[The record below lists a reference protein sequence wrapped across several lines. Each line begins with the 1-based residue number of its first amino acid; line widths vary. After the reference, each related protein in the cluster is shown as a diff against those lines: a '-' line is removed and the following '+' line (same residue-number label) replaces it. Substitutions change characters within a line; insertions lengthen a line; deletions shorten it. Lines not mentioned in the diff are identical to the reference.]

1 MKIVTV
7 ILAGGQ
13 SRRMQQDKALLM
25 VNGSPLIRRVYDV
38 VIDCTPEVYIL
49 TPWPERYRDLLPVN
63 CRWLIEN
70 LPHQGPLLAFQ
81 QSLSQ
86 ITADWIL
93 LLACDLPC
101 LDKVV
106 IQGWIKD
113 LENVEERS
121 IAYLAPQ
128 SKGWE
133 ALCGCYR
140 TSCRLSLDRFI
151 QAGGQSFQKWLKAE
165 IIEPIPVLTP
175 QIFTNWNYPEDVKPW
190 GSS

>member
-13 SRRMQQDKALLM
+13 SSRMQQDKALLM
-25 VNGSPLIRRVYDV
+25 VNGVPLLQRVYEV
-38 VIDCTPEVYIL
+38 AIECTAEVYVV
-49 TPWPERYRDLLPVN
+49 TPWPERYQNVLSAD

-70 LPHQGPLLAFQ
+70 PPQQGPLLAFQ

-86 ITADWIL
+86 ITADWVL

-101 LDKVV
+101 LDVVV
-106 IQGWIKD
+106 IQQWLRD
-113 LENVEERS
+113 LENVEERA

-128 SKGWE
+128 AKGWE

-140 TSCRLSLDRFI
+140 TSCHLSLDEFV
-151 QAGGQSFQKWLKAE
+151 QAGGQSFQKWLQAETVEPMLVKA
-165 IIEPIPVLTP
+165 P
-175 QIFTNWNYPEDVKPW
+175 QIFTNWNAPEDIQPLT
-190 GSS
+190 

>member
-7 ILAGGQ
+7 ILAGGH
-13 SRRMQQDKALLM
+13 SSRMQQDKALLM
-25 VNGSPLIRRVYDV
+25 VDGVTLIRRVYKV
-38 VIDCTPEVYIL
+38 AIECTPEVYII
-49 TPWPERYRDLLPVN
+49 TPWPECYRSVLPAD
-63 CRWLIEN
+63 CQWLQEN
-70 LPHQGPLLAFQ
+70 PPHRGPLLAFQ
-81 QSLSQ
+81 QSLQQ

-101 LDKVV
+101 LDVAT
-106 IQGWIKD
+106 IQGWMRD

-140 TSCRLSLDRFI
+140 TSCRSSLDEFV
-151 QAGGQSFQKWLKAE
+151 QAGGQSFQKWLQTE
-165 IIEPIPVLTP
+165 LVVTIPVTVP
-175 QIFTNWNYPEDVKPW
+175 QIFTNWNYPEDVQPLV
-190 GSS
+190 

>member
-13 SRRMQQDKALLM
+13 SSRMQQDKALLM
-25 VNGSPLIRRVYDV
+25 VDGLPLIRRVCDV
-38 VIDCTPEVYIL
+38 AIECTPEVYIL
-49 TPWPERYRDLLPVN
+49 TPWPEKYQHVLPAD
-63 CRWLIEN
+63 CRWLLES
-70 LPHQGPLLAFQ
+70 PAHQGPLLAFR

-86 ITADWIL
+86 ISADWIL

-101 LDKVV
+101 LDTVV
-106 IQGWIKD
+106 IQGWIRD
-113 LENVEERS
+113 LENVEEKA

-140 TSCRLSLDRFI
+140 TSCRSSLDEFV
-151 QAGGQSFQKWLKAE
+151 QAGGQSFQQWLQTE
-165 IIEPIPVLTP
+165 LVLPIPVTAP
-175 QIFTNWNYPEDVKPW
+175 QIFTNWNYPEDVQPLV
-190 GSS
+190 